1 MSNKGLETVLS
12 ETPIVPVADA
22 CPIENRRVSKDRR
35 STTFGSLAYGS
46 VNPRRRQHR
55 REVDTV
61 GGYVDWLD
69 SELLYLAL
77 GILVLST
84 ADAILTLNLL
94 KMGAQEVNLLM
105 AKLIARDEHLF
116 AAIKMALT
124 GTGIVL
130 LVAHARFRLFKV
142 LRVHNVLRGVF
153 FAYLC
158 LIIYELI
165 LINMV

>member
-1 MSNKGLETVLS
+1 MSES
-12 ETPIVPVADA
+12 PIGSVEDT
-22 CPIENRRVSKDRR
+22 CLMENRRANKDRR
-35 STTFGSLAYGS
+35 SATFRSLAYGS

-55 REVDTV
+55 RETDTT

-105 AKLIARDEHLF
+105 ANLIARDEYLF
-116 AAIKMALT
+116 AATKMALT
-124 GTGIVL
+124 GVGIVL
-130 LVAHARFRLFKV
+130 LVAHARFSLFKV
-142 LRVHNVLRGVF
+142 VRVHNVLRGVF
-153 FAYLC
+153 IAYLC
-158 LIIYELI
+158 LIVYELI
-165 LINMV
+165 LINIILQS